1 MAGLIII
8 FGIFVQ
14 FALPGILLAT
24 IIILFIRKKLISI
37 DKKSEMSIYIFIIL
51 ICAFASCVFLL
62 WKFEK
67 PNELYIKM
75 QEFNNNQSLVG
86 LSKEEVEE
94 ILGKPGYKFDNE
106 NGDVYAYNAGKLDTG
121 IFLGNTAILF
131 DCTYDCELRI
141 SFDENDKVK
150 HTSIHTNP

>member
-14 FALPGILLAT
+14 LALPGILLTT
-24 IIILFIRKKLISI
+24 IIILFIRKKLINI
-37 DKKSEMSIYIFIIL
+37 DKKSKMSIYIFIIF
-51 ICAFASCVFLL
+51 ICVSASCVFSL

-86 LSKEEVEE
+86 LSKEEVIE
-94 ILGKPGYKFDNE
+94 ILGEPESEYNTEENE
-106 NGDVYAYNAGKLDTG
+106 KEYSYYAGSMRKEWYFGKCYTTEHYE
-121 IFLGNTAILF
+121 INI
-131 DCTYDCELRI
+131 YI
-141 SFDENDKVK
+141 DEDEKVK
-150 HTSIHTNP
+150 YTNIKIIP

>member
-14 FALPGILLAT
+14 LALPGILLTT
-24 IIILFIRKKLISI
+24 IIILFIRKKLINI
-37 DKKSEMSIYIFIIL
+37 DKKSKMSIYIFIIF
-51 ICAFASCVFLL
+51 ICVSASCVFSL

-86 LSKEEVEE
+86 LSKEEVIE
-94 ILGKPGYKFDNE
+94 ILGEPESEYNTEENE
-106 NGDVYAYNAGKLDTG
+106 KE
-121 IFLGNTAILF
+121 ILIMQ
-131 DCTYDCELRI
+131 E
-141 SFDENDKVK
+141 V
-150 HTSIHTNP
+150 

>member
-86 LSKEEVEE
+86 LSKEEVIELLGEPESEYNTEE
-94 ILGKPGYKFDNE
+94 NKKNIL
-106 NGDVYAYNAGKLDTG
+106 L
-121 IFLGNTAILF
+121 
-131 DCTYDCELRI
+131 
-141 SFDENDKVK
+141 
-150 HTSIHTNP
+150 

>member
-14 FALPGILLAT
+14 LALPGILLTT
-24 IIILFIRKKLISI
+24 IIILFIRKKLINI
-37 DKKSEMSIYIFIIL
+37 DKKSKMSIYIFIIF
-51 ICAFASCVFLL
+51 ICVSASCVFSL

-86 LSKEEVEE
+86 QSKEEVIE
-94 ILGKPGYKFDNE
+94 ILGEPESEYNTEENE
-106 NGDVYAYNAGKLDTG
+106 KEYSYYAGSMRKEWYFGKCYTTEHYE
-121 IFLGNTAILF
+121 INI
-131 DCTYDCELRI
+131 Y
-141 SFDENDKVK
+141 FDEDEKVK
-150 HTSIHTNP
+150 YTNIKIIP

>member
-14 FALPGILLAT
+14 LALPGILLTT
-24 IIILFIRKKLISI
+24 IIILFIRKKLINI
-37 DKKSEMSIYIFIIL
+37 DKKSKMSIYIFIIF
-51 ICAFASCVFLL
+51 ICVSASCVFSL

-86 LSKEEVEE
+86 LSKEEVIE
-94 ILGKPGYKFDNE
+94 ILGEPESEYNTEENE
-106 NGDVYAYNAGKLDTG
+106 KEYSYYAGSMRKEWYFGKCYTTEHYE
-121 IFLGNTAILF
+121 INI
-131 DCTYDCELRI
+131 Y
-141 SFDENDKVK
+141 FDEDEKVK
-150 HTSIHTNP
+150 YTNIKIIP

>member
-51 ICAFASCVFLL
+51 I
-62 WKFEK
+62 
-67 PNELYIKM
+67 
-75 QEFNNNQSLVG
+75 
-86 LSKEEVEE
+86 
-94 ILGKPGYKFDNE
+94 
-106 NGDVYAYNAGKLDTG
+106 
-121 IFLGNTAILF
+121 
-131 DCTYDCELRI
+131 
-141 SFDENDKVK
+141 
-150 HTSIHTNP
+150 

>member
-14 FALPGILLAT
+14 LALPGILLTT
-24 IIILFIRKKLISI
+24 IIILFIRKKLINI
-37 DKKSEMSIYIFIIL
+37 DKKSEMSIYIFIIF
-51 ICAFASCVFLL
+51 ICVFASCVFSL

-86 LSKEEVEE
+86 LSEEEVIE
-94 ILGKPGYKFDNE
+94 ILGEPESEYNTEENE
-106 NGDVYAYNAGKLDTG
+106 KEYSYYAGSMRKEWYFGKCYTTDHYE
-121 IFLGNTAILF
+121 INI
-131 DCTYDCELRI
+131 Y
-141 SFDENDKVK
+141 FDEDEKVK
-150 HTSIHTNP
+150 YTNIKIIP

>member
-14 FALPGILLAT
+14 LALPGILLTT
-24 IIILFIRKKLISI
+24 IIILFIRKKLINI
-37 DKKSEMSIYIFIIL
+37 DKKSKMSIYIFIIF
-51 ICAFASCVFLL
+51 ICVSASCVFSL

-86 LSKEEVEE
+86 LTKEEVIE
-94 ILGKPGYKFDNE
+94 ILGEPESEYNTEENE
-106 NGDVYAYNAGKLDTG
+106 KEYSYYAGSMRKEWYFGKCYTTEHYE
-121 IFLGNTAILF
+121 INI
-131 DCTYDCELRI
+131 Y
-141 SFDENDKVK
+141 FDEDEKVK
-150 HTSIHTNP
+150 YTNIKIIP

>member
-14 FALPGILLAT
+14 LALPGILLTT
-24 IIILFIRKKLISI
+24 IIILFIRKKLINI
-37 DKKSEMSIYIFIIL
+37 DKKSKMSIYIFIIF
-51 ICAFASCVFLL
+51 ICVSASCVFSL

-86 LSKEEVEE
+86 LSKEEVIE
-94 ILGKPGYKFDNE
+94 ILGEPESEYNTEENE
-106 NGDVYAYNAGKLDTG
+106 KEYSYYAGSMRKEWYFGKCYTTEHYE
-121 IFLGNTAILF
+121 INIY
-131 DCTYDCELRI
+131 C
-141 SFDENDKVK
+141 DEDEKVK
-150 HTSIHTNP
+150 YTNIKIIP

>member
-14 FALPGILLAT
+14 LALPGILLTT
-24 IIILFIRKKLISI
+24 IIILFIRKKLINI
-37 DKKSEMSIYIFIIL
+37 DKKSKMSIYIFIIF
-51 ICAFASCVFLL
+51 ICVSASCVFSL

-86 LSKEEVEE
+86 LSKEEVIE
-94 ILGKPGYKFDNE
+94 ILGEPESEYNTEENE
-106 NGDVYAYNAGKLDTG
+106 KEYSYYAGSMRKEWYFGKCYTTEHYE
-121 IFLGNTAILF
+121 INI
-131 DCTYDCELRI
+131 Y
-141 SFDENDKVK
+141 FDEDAKVK
-150 HTSIHTNP
+150 YTNIKIIP